1 MGIFV
6 GRIANNS
13 GSEGQALLFDISKI
27 KDLSLWNNEVKQ
39 AVSGMEWE
47 EAQPCF

>member
-1 MGIFV
+1 
-6 GRIANNS
+6 
-13 GSEGQALLFDISKI
+13 LLFDISKI

-47 EAQPCF
+47 EAQALFLILKRAELEFRENSEIK